1 MTRLPA
7 LPRPSSIFFLSAL
20 AVAIGCSDGAD
31 AGSLRGER
39 AAAPAPAEA
48 APAPVPTAEAP
59 AAAFEYAAQVQLLPF
74 DVRLAKVAH
83 VVGVAPEDPLLEPL
97 RARRLDLGDHDY
109 ATGHKPD
116 LAWTSTRMGT
126 WVRALKPV
134 CASSTFRT
142 RYPAFPDALDA
153 LSRAAY
159 GRGATDEDRQI
170 LADTLGKTALDADT
184 QHRLTC
190 LAVLSSLEFVAR

>member
-1 MTRLPA
+1 MTRPP

-31 AGSLRGER
+31 AEASAASVWRHRPRRNR
-39 AAAPAPAEA
+39 AT
-48 APAPVPTAEAP
+48 PVPTARRP
-59 AAAFEYAAQVQLLPF
+59 PRPSKPPRVQLLPF

-83 VVGVAPEDPLLEPL
+83 VVGVAPEDPLLAPR